1 MPGQELAGARVMLYA
16 DPQHP
21 GTDREIEVLVEM
33 PVRPGDQVVI
43 FHVMPLGAKYRA
55 LRERYLNEQGR

>member
-1 MPGQELAGARVMLYA
+1 MLYA
-16 DPQHP
+16 GPQHP